1 MAENNNTVFVVTK
14 QSFFHYGT
22 NVTLVGVFTTLE
34 RAKHAIGEDEDA
46 NYKIFECDTEQGF
59 ETVFNIDKKEY
70 PYDTCDLIA
79 HYEE

>member
-1 MAENNNTVFVVTK
+1 MTENNNTVYAVTK
-14 QSFFHYGT
+14 QSFFPYGT

-34 RAKHAIGEDEDA
+34 RAKHAIGKDA

-59 ETVFNIDKKEY
+59 ETVFNIDRKEY
-70 PYDTCDLIA
+70 PYDSCDLIA